1 MGIEKNIGKS
11 GIAIVKL
18 RSIEINCLSSHLL
31 VACLCKGEPSD
42 SPDFHTRGSAGKQP

>member
-18 RSIEINCLSSHLL
+18 RSIEINCRVTYL
-31 VACLCKGEPSD
+31 
-42 SPDFHTRGSAGKQP
+42 